1 MSPLSRVGNG
11 VWYTPGTCAEDRATL
26 ESDLSADTRPKTGQ
40 MPKGTALLVSAQ
52 FLAESD
58 KLTDHLLSIC
68 AMGRSLW
75 DRFATETTAIGTPG
89 VVGSGWFWDF
99 ELMVESFGVDHFG
112 LADRLV
118 ENGVR

>member
-1 MSPLSRVGNG
+1 MSPLRRVEKG
-11 VWYTPGTCAEDRATL
+11 VWYTPGTCAEGKATL

-40 MPKGTALLVSAQ
+40 MLKGTALLHSAQ

-58 KLTDHLLSIC
+58 KLTERPKSIG

-75 DRFATETTAIGTPG
+75 DRFATDTMAIGTPG
-89 VVGSGWFWDF
+89 VIGSGWFGDF
-99 ELMVESFGVDHFG
+99 ELMVESFSVDHFG
-112 LADRLV
+112 LADWLV